1 MCFVLFCRVPIRS
14 PGDRISE
21 WNGPGQPFSGQDS
34 RLLKVVPVHS
44 IRKSDLRV
52 LGLAPRH
59 DTPNRARCKGPLHKM
74 TELPAESD
82 ASLFATLSTPAGK
95 AAYVVSRF
103 ALERLPT
110 VTIAVER
117 VLKSSLDP
125 TPTSTFQ
132 RARVLMTSMSMVICL
147 WRVLN
152 KGEQRR
158 DIILKAHK
166 SLTGGRYQSCEAP
179 VACVDSALK
188 TAIGSVLMWSQP
200 DVHAKRAR
208 TT

>member
-1 MCFVLFCRVPIRS
+1 MQTC
-14 PGDRISE
+14 
-21 WNGPGQPFSGQDS
+21 
-34 RLLKVVPVHS
+34 
-44 IRKSDLRV
+44 
-52 LGLAPRH
+52 
-59 DTPNRARCKGPLHKM
+59 
-74 TELPAESD
+74 
-82 ASLFATLSTPAGK
+82 STK
-95 AAYVVSRF
+95 AYVVSRF
-103 ALERLPT
+103 VFEKLPP

-166 SLTGGRYQSCEAP
+166 ALTGGRYQSCEAP
-179 VACVDSALK
+179 VACVDSALQ
-188 TAIGSVLMWSQP
+188 TAVLARKVRDCIGAGSKSTYLRLVPIAVERRLVCYLWGGDPLFLFCFCLHGQLP
-200 DVHAKRAR
+200 RLRYHDIF
-208 TT
+208 

>member
-1 MCFVLFCRVPIRS
+1 
-14 PGDRISE
+14 
-21 WNGPGQPFSGQDS
+21 
-34 RLLKVVPVHS
+34 
-44 IRKSDLRV
+44 
-52 LGLAPRH
+52 
-59 DTPNRARCKGPLHKM
+59 M

-82 ASLFATLSTPAGK
+82 ANLFNNLSSPAAK

-103 ALERLPT
+103 VFEKLPP

-125 TPTSTFQ
+125 TPTTTFQ
-132 RARVLMTSMSMVICL
+132 RVRVIMTTMSMFICL

-152 KGEQRR
+152 KCEQRR

-166 SLTGGRYQSCEAP
+166 ALTGGRYQSCEAP
-179 VACVDSALK
+179 VACVDSALQ

-208 TT
+208 T